1 MNVREY
7 RPSDLD
13 EVKRIH
19 KKYYAEEFSLTDFL
33 RGYLCV
39 VTIEDDM
46 GIITV
51 GGVRNLAEANVIT
64 NKDRSAGVRVKALY
78 NLFDALSFIAKTHGH
93 NQLFAFVQE
102 DKWRAHLIEKGFSPV
117 NGTTLVVRL

>member
-19 KKYYAEEFSLTDFL
+19 EKFYTEEFDLTNFL
-33 RGYLCV
+33 RGYLCA
-39 VTIEDDM
+39 VTIEDDA

-51 GGVRNLAEANVIT
+51 GGVRNFAEANILT
-64 NKDRSAGVRVKALY
+64 NKDRSAATRTKALY
-78 NLFDALSFIAKTHGH
+78 NLFDALSFIAKAHGH

-102 DKWRAHLIEKGFSPV
+102 DKWRAHLLKKGFSPV
-117 NGTTLVVRL
+117 NGTTLVVGL